1 MAVKEE
7 NVRTF
12 KEYIDEVLPEFKQSI
27 AKNDLCQLK
36 MRLELKD
43 YVVDNTLNLCGADV
57 TDVKRFKDAVEKWF
71 GEILDE
77 YEDLLVN
84 GPACKEYIWFVI
96 DFSTEILGHIGTCII
111 DNDCEADWF
120 FVNVLEV
127 GDLWE

>member
-43 YVVDNTLNLCGADV
+43 YAVDNTLNLCGADV
-57 TDVKRFKDAVEKWF
+57 TDVKRFKDAVEK
-71 GEILDE
+71 
-77 YEDLLVN
+77 
-84 GPACKEYIWFVI
+84 
-96 DFSTEILGHIGTCII
+96 
-111 DNDCEADWF
+111 
-120 FVNVLEV
+120 
-127 GDLWE
+127 